1 MIYFTNFSVS
11 WIPIVKRFR
20 TMDTNSFTPENWST
34 YWYVYSSALCHL
46 IRIVRI
52 LCKISFSTAC
62 THLKIQSDEGIFGKL
77 TSCARP
83 LRTVIAL
90 YILWLQTLHP
100 CTLPGA
106 FLPEKLKMRWS
117 RKSYWIY
124 ELLAWY
130 TPNLIYINKGAGKR
144 VCWRGGG
151 GKGRQHTTVAM
162 YDVMCIYRWTQ
173 VSCSGVADLHLAA
186 YVGAPGS
193 DGIKSLILKITR
205 RSIIGPLC
213 YLCNISL
220 TEGVF
225 PDELKFANVLPL
237 FKSGDPLLFNNFR
250 PVSLLCVLSKVFE
263 KVMYSRLLSFLD
275 EQQILIKNN
284 SDFESIM
291 LLTWH

>member
-77 TSCARP
+77 PSCARP

-106 FLPEKLKMRWS
+106 FLPEKLK
-117 RKSYWIY
+117 YV
-124 ELLAWY
+124 EAG
-130 TPNLIYINKGAGKR
+130 NLIGFMSFLLDTLKTSFISTRARGSVC

-162 YDVMCIYRWTQ
+162 YDVMCMYRWAQ

-193 DGIKSLILKITR
+193 DGIKYLILKITQ

-225 PDELKFANVLPL
+225 PDELKLANVLPL
-237 FKSGDPLLFNNFR
+237 FKSGDPLLFNNFK
-250 PVSLLCVLSKVFE
+250 PVSLLRSLRK
-263 KVMYSRLLSFLD
+263 
-275 EQQILIKNN
+275 
-284 SDFESIM
+284 
-291 LLTWH
+291 